1 MFEGNYYVQ
10 AGQLSMPME
19 EVRRKGSR
27 IEKYMMSPGK
37 AEYLICWNGEI
48 GRNDLEWWIVRRS
61 YEIWNAKEIL
71 PFFFFPLWVVIEDF
85 REAVLHN

>member
-37 AEYLICWNGEI
+37 AEYLIC
-48 GRNDLEWWIVRRS
+48 
-61 YEIWNAKEIL
+61 
-71 PFFFFPLWVVIEDF
+71 
-85 REAVLHN
+85 